1 MTKRKKGFTLV
12 ELMIVMAIGS
22 MLTIV
27 LYQIFTQIWNS
38 YNKGSVIIAL
48 DRSSRI
54 VLEYLKKDLREACT
68 TGHSEYFGLLVT
80 RPKGGNT
87 VDCWG
92 NETYSH
98 GTKLSFHRFRT
109 AGTPNAINPDDRRP
123 TADLIEYTFEE
134 NYNNRGTL
142 CKAVIRTVNRK
153 RKKILATFPIKSK
166 ADLYFV
172 KFSIGEITPK
182 MARDGVAPKTMIGTG
197 GKNFIRIKFVA
208 EIRGHKKIEHV
219 PLMLVI
225 GPRQINSYLKDVAWN
240 TGSSSAV
247 RIDAELDPLN

>member
-1 MTKRKKGFTLV
+1 MTRNKKGFTLV
-12 ELMIVMAIGS
+12 EILIVMAIGS
-22 MLTIV
+22 MLTVV

-80 RPKGGNT
+80 RPKGGKS

-92 NETYSH
+92 EKTYSH
-98 GTKLSFHRFRT
+98 GTKLSFHRFKT
-109 AGTPNAINPDDRRP
+109 AGTPNAPNPDDRRP

-134 NYNNRGTL
+134 NYTHKGQK
-142 CKAVIRTVNRK
+142 CKAVIRTVNRGG
-153 RKKILATFPIKSK
+153 KKILATFPEKSK

-182 MARDGVAPKTMIGTG
+182 MAKDGIAPKTMVGTG
-197 GKNFIRIKFVA
+197 GKNFIRISFVA
-208 EIRGHKKIEHV
+208 EIRGNKRVEHV

-240 TGSSSAV
+240 TGSSSSV
-247 RIDAELDPLN
+247 RIDSELVP